1 MTPVGEACGWLGQG
15 DTTTRNQETKT
26 MTFSMISNAT
36 SLGAQKNFMM
46 TQKALGKSMGRLSS
60 GLRIQS
66 AADDAAG
73 MGISSVMMADIRS
86 VGQAERNANDA
97 ISMIQ
102 IAEGAMSEQQ
112 NIMARLRE
120 LAIQSANGALSNN
133 ERAFI
138 DVEQTQLVTELDR
151 IAASTEFNSFS
162 MLGVDAGTYSMQVGK
177 DAVLGTD
184 TIDVVFTA
192 THANGLGVDTMDFTT
207 AAGAQAALGTID
219 TAIGLL
225 STSRADLGAMQN
237 RLEVTISNLRVEEE
251 NLTSANSRIRD
262 VDVARETANL
272 TRNQIMSQAGTA
284 MLAQANQLPQAA
296 LSLLGAG

>member
-1 MTPVGEACGWLGQG
+1 
-15 DTTTRNQETKT
+15 
-26 MTFSMISNAT
+26 MTFSMVSNAT

-46 TQKALGKSMGRLSS
+46 TQKALGKSIGRLSS

-73 MGISSVMMADIRS
+73 MGISTVMAADIRS

-102 IAEGAMSEQQ
+102 IAEGAMNEQS
-112 NIMARLRE
+112 NIMGRLRE

-138 DVEQTQLVTELDR
+138 DVEQQQLVGEIDR
-151 IAASTEFNSFS
+151 ISAVTEFNSFN
-162 MLGVDAGTYSMQVGK
+162 MLGGGAGTYAMQVGK
-177 DAVLGTD
+177 DAVAGTD
-184 TIDVVFTA
+184 TIDVTFAA
-192 THANGLGVDTMDFTT
+192 TDSTTLGVNAMDFTS
-207 AAGAQAALGTID
+207 AAGAQTALGVID
-219 TAIGLL
+219 TAIATL
-225 STSRADLGAMQN
+225 STNRANLGASQN
-237 RLEVTISNLRVEEE
+237 RLEVTVSNLRVEEE

-262 VDVARETANL
+262 VDVARESAAL

-284 MLAQANQLPQAA
+284 MLAQANQLPQSA
-296 LSLLGAG
+296 LQLLG

>member
-1 MTPVGEACGWLGQG
+1 
-15 DTTTRNQETKT
+15 

-46 TQKALGKSMGRLSS
+46 TQKELGKSIGRLSS

-73 MGISSVMMADIRS
+73 MGISAVMTADIRS

-102 IAEGAMSEQQ
+102 IAEGAMNEQQ
-112 NIMARLRE
+112 NIMGRLRE

-138 DVEQTQLVTELDR
+138 DVEQVQLVAEMDR
-151 IAASTEFNSFS
+151 ISSVSEFNSFN
-162 MLGVDAGTYSMQVGK
+162 MLGADAGTFAMQVGK
-177 DAVLGTD
+177 DAVAGID
-184 TIDVVFTA
+184 TIDIVFTA
-192 THANGLGVDTMDFTT
+192 TDSTTLGVNAMDFTT

-219 TAIGLL
+219 TAIATM
-225 STSRADLGAMQN
+225 STNRATLGASQN
-237 RLEVTISNLRVEEE
+237 RLEITVSNLRVEEE

-262 VDVARETANL
+262 VDVARETAAL
-272 TRNQIMSQAGTA
+272 TRSQIMSQAGTA
-284 MLAQANQLPQAA
+284 MLAQANQLPQSA
-296 LSLLGAG
+296 LQLLG

>member
-1 MTPVGEACGWLGQG
+1 
-15 DTTTRNQETKT
+15 

-36 SLGAQKNFMM
+36 SLGTQKNFMM
-46 TQKALGKSMGRLSS
+46 TQNALGKSIGRLSS
-60 GLRIQS
+60 GLRIQR

-73 MGISSVMMADIRS
+73 MGISSVMTADIRS

-120 LAIQSANGALSNN
+120 LAIQSANGALSGN

-138 DVEQTQLVTELDR
+138 DVEQQQLVAEIDR
-151 IAASTEFNSFS
+151 ISAVTEFNGYS
-162 MLGVDAGTYSMQVGK
+162 MLGSDSGTYSMQVGK

-184 TIDVVFTA
+184 TIDIAFDP
-192 THANGLGVDTMDFTT
+192 THANALGVNAMDLTT
-207 AAGAQAALGTID
+207 AAGAQAALGTVD
-219 TAIGLL
+219 AAIATL
-225 STSRADLGAMQN
+225 SSSRSDLGAAQN
-237 RLEVTISNLRVEEE
+237 RLEVTVSNLRVEEE
-251 NLTSANSRIRD
+251 NLSAANSRIRD
-262 VDVARETANL
+262 VDVARETAML
-272 TRNQIMSQAGTA
+272 TRNQIMSQAGAA

-296 LSLLGAG
+296 LQLIGGQ

>member
-1 MTPVGEACGWLGQG
+1 
-15 DTTTRNQETKT
+15 

-46 TQKALGKSMGRLSS
+46 TQKQLGKSIGRLSS
-60 GLRIQS
+60 GLRIQT

-73 MGISSVMMADIRS
+73 MGISSVMTADIRS

-102 IAEGAMSEQQ
+102 IAEGAMNEQQ
-112 NIMARLRE
+112 NIMGRLRE

-138 DVEQTQLVTELDR
+138 DVEQQQLVGELDR
-151 IAASTEFNSFS
+151 ISAVTEFNSFN
-162 MLGVDAGTYSMQVGK
+162 MLGADAGTFAMQVGK
-177 DAVLGTD
+177 DAVAGAD
-184 TIDVVFTA
+184 TIDITFAA
-192 THANGLGVDTMDFTT
+192 TDSTTLGVNAMDFTT

-219 TAIGLL
+219 TAIAGL
-225 STSRADLGAMQN
+225 STNRANLGASQN
-237 RLEVTISNLRVEEE
+237 RLEVTVSNLRVEEE
-251 NLTSANSRIRD
+251 NLTSANARIRD
-262 VDVARETANL
+262 VDVARETAAL

-284 MLAQANQLPQAA
+284 MLAQANQLPQSA
-296 LSLLGAG
+296 LQLLG